1 MMNFINFVISAV
13 VFMSTFFWAMD
24 AVVHQKKTRVVACII
39 SVLTFLAW
47 GICLAVLTS
56 S

>member
-1 MMNFINFVISAV
+1 MKNYIIFLISAG

-39 SVLTFLAW
+39 SVLAFLAC
-47 GICLAVLTS
+47 GTCLAMLAS